1 MEIKGN
7 MPMNQGE
14 QSTPVAVQG
23 TATQMV
29 AAPKVDKEQLR
40 KWMRM
45 LQDYKAGKANL
56 EARVIAAENWWKLRN
71 TTEENSYTQKTG
83 NKGFVSKSAW
93 LHNTIVN
100 KHADMA
106 EAFPAPNILPR
117 EEGDE
122 QEAKML
128 TSIVPVVLEQN
139 DFEQTYSDAAW
150 AKCKSGTAIYKCVWD
165 GQKLNGLGDIN
176 ISTVSVLN
184 LFWEPGVTDIQKSKA
199 IFHTDLVDNEE
210 LTARYPQLD
219 GKLKSTGFLAAK
231 FLYDDNVDTSHK
243 STVIEVY
250 YKKNGL
256 LHYCKFVGDTV
267 LDATEDDPQM
277 AQTGLYDHGLYPYD
291 FDVLYPVEGSPCG
304 YGYIDVCK
312 SPQTEI
318 DMMKTA
324 IVRNSMVACMPRF
337 LSRNDGNINEEEL
350 LDLTKPVIHVKGNVD
365 EATIRQLST
374 NYLSGNYISVLES
387 SINELRETS
396 GNTETSAGSTSAGVT
411 AASAIAALQEASGKG
426 SRDATRGAYRS
437 YRRLVNMVIELIRQF
452 YDQPRQF
459 RIVGEMGMQQYVMYS
474 NEGIKPQSMGTA
486 FGQDL
491 GMRLPVFDIKVEP
504 QKRNA
509 YTKLSQNE
517 MAIQLYQLG
526 VFNPQMADQAAG
538 LLDLMDF
545 DGKDKLLQ
553 KVRQNGMLLQVAMQ
567 ATQIA
572 MQFAPPELSMGLAMQ
587 AQQLGIQVQVPQ
599 TDIKN
604 APGGGEDAEES
615 HVTKNA
621 RQQAAEA
628 SQPT

>member
-1 MEIKGN
+1 MQFEANSGIRQPN
-7 MPMNQGE
+7 MPTQEPGNPQ
-14 QSTPVAVQG
+14 
-23 TATQMV
+23 TAQLMQQ
-29 AAPKVDKEQLR
+29 KVTKERLR
-40 KWMRM
+40 EWMRL
-45 LQDYKAGKANL
+45 LQTYKTGKANL
-56 EARVIAAENWWKLRN
+56 ENRVIASENWWKLRN
-71 TTEENSYTQKTG
+71 TTEENSAVLKVG
-83 NKGFVSKSAW
+83 KSGFASKSAW

-106 EAFPAPNILPR
+106 EAYPTPNILPR

-128 TSIVPVVLEQN
+128 TAIVPCVLEQN
-139 DFEQTYSDAAW
+139 DFEQVYSDAMW
-150 AKCKSGTAIYKCVWD
+150 AKCKSGTAIYKITWD
-165 GQKLNGLGDIN
+165 AAKLNGLGDIS
-176 ISTVSVLN
+176 ISTVSPLN
-184 LFWEPGVTDIQKSKA
+184 VFWEPGVTDIQKSKA
-199 IFHTDLVDNEE
+199 FFHTELVDKQ
-210 LTARYPQLD
+210 LLQQKYPQLE
-219 GKLKSTGFLAAK
+219 GNLKTTGFLSAR
-231 FLYDDNVDTSHK
+231 FLYDDTVDTSGK
-243 STVIEVY
+243 ATVIEIY
-250 YKKNGL
+250 YKQAGL

-267 LDATEDDPQM
+267 LEATEDDTKL
-277 AQTGLYDHGLYPYD
+277 ASTGLYDHGLYPYD
-291 FDVLYPVEGSPCG
+291 FDALYPVEGSPCG

-312 SPQTEI
+312 SPQMEI

-350 LDLTKPVIHVKGNVD
+350 LDLTKAVVHVNGNVD
-365 EATIRQLST
+365 EASIRQMST
-374 NYLSGNYISVLES
+374 NYLSGNYISVLDS

-426 SRDATRGAYRS
+426 SRDATRGGYRS
-437 YRRLVNMVIELIRQF
+437 YRRIVNMVIELIRQF

-459 RIVGEMGMQQYVMYS
+459 RIVGEAGMQQYVTYS
-474 NEGIKPQSMGTA
+474 NQGIKGQPMGNA
-486 FGQDL
+486 FGIDL
-491 GMRLPVFDIKVEP
+491 GVRLPVFDIRVEP

-538 LLDLMDF
+538 MLEMMDF

-553 KVRQNGMLLQVAMQ
+553 KVRQNGQLLQMAMQ
-567 ATQIA
+567 AVQLA

-587 AQQLGIQVQVPQ
+587 AQQMGMSVQIPKATVG
-599 TDIKN
+599 T
-604 APGGGEDAEES
+604 APGGGEEEES

-621 RQQAAEA
+621 RKQAAEA

>member
-1 MEIKGN
+1 MEINQN
-7 MPMNQGE
+7 MGMQGQNLPTAMGAPGQQE
-14 QSTPVAVQG
+14 QPVAEQV
-23 TATQMV
+23 T
-29 AAPKVDKEQLR
+29 KERLR
-40 KWMRM
+40 EWMRM
-45 LQDYKAGKANL
+45 LQTFKTGKANL
-56 EARVIAAENWWKLRN
+56 ENRVIASENWWKLRN
-71 TTEENSYTQKTG
+71 TSEENSAIQKEK
-83 NKGFVSKSAW
+83 KGFTSKSAW
-93 LHNTIVN
+93 LHNVIVN

-106 EAFPAPNILPR
+106 EAYPTPNILPR

-128 TSIVPVVLEQN
+128 TSIVPCVLEQN
-139 DFEQTYSDAAW
+139 DFEQVYSDGAW
-150 AKCKSGTAIYKCVWD
+150 AKCKSGTAIYKTVWD
-165 GQKLNGLGDIN
+165 GRKLNGLGDIS
-176 ISTVSVLN
+176 ISTVSPLN

-199 IFHTDLVDNEE
+199 LFHTELVDKQLLQEQ
-210 LTARYPQLD
+210 YPQLE
-219 GKLKSTGFLAAK
+219 GKMKNTGFLSAQ
-231 FLYDDNVDTSHK
+231 FLYDDTVDTSGK
-243 STVIEVY
+243 TTVVEIY
-250 YKKNGL
+250 YKQRGL

-267 LDATEDDPQM
+267 LYATEDDPSL
-277 AQTGLYDHGLYPYD
+277 AQKGLYDHGLYPYV
-291 FDVLYPVEGSPCG
+291 FDALYPVEGSPCG

-337 LSRNDGNINEEEL
+337 LSREDGNINEEEL
-350 LDLTKPVIHVKGNVD
+350 LDLTKAVVHVKGNVD
-365 EATIRQLST
+365 EATIRQMST

-396 GNTETSAGSTSAGVT
+396 GNTETSAGSTSGGVT

-426 SRDATRGAYRS
+426 SRDATRGAYRAYS
-437 YRRLVNMVIELIRQF
+437 RIVNMVIELIRQF

-459 RIVGEMGMQQYVMYS
+459 RILGDAGMQEYVVYS
-474 NEGIKPQSMGTA
+474 NQGIKGQPMGQA
-486 FGQDL
+486 FGVDL
-491 GMRLPVFDIKVEP
+491 GMRLPVFDIRVEP

-538 LLDLMDF
+538 MLEMMDF

-553 KVRQNGMLLQVAMQ
+553 KVRQNGLLLQVAMQ

-572 MQFAPPELSMGLAMQ
+572 MQFAPPELSMGLAVQ
-587 AQQLGIQVQVPQ
+587 AQQLGLPVQAPQ
-599 TDIKN
+599 ADITN
-604 APGGGEDAEES
+604 ATGGGEDAQES

>member
-1 MEIKGN
+1 MEINQN
-7 MPMNQGE
+7 MGMQRQNLPTAMGAPGQQE
-14 QSTPVAVQG
+14 KPVAEQV
-23 TATQMV
+23 T
-29 AAPKVDKEQLR
+29 KERLR
-40 KWMRM
+40 EWMRM
-45 LQDYKAGKANL
+45 LQTFKTGKANL
-56 EARVIAAENWWKLRN
+56 ENRVIASENWWKLRN
-71 TTEENSYTQKTG
+71 TSEENSAIQKG
-83 NKGFVSKSAW
+83 KKGFTSKSAW
-93 LHNTIVN
+93 LHNVIVN

-106 EAFPAPNILPR
+106 EAYPTPNILPR

-128 TSIVPVVLEQN
+128 TSIVPCVLEQN
-139 DFEQTYSDAAW
+139 DFEQVYSDAAW
-150 AKCKSGTAIYKCVWD
+150 AKCKSGTAIYKTVWD
-165 GQKLNGLGDIN
+165 GRKLNGLGDIS
-176 ISTVSVLN
+176 ISTVSPLN

-199 IFHTDLVDNEE
+199 LFHTELVDKQLLQEQ
-210 LTARYPQLD
+210 YPQLE
-219 GKLKSTGFLAAK
+219 GKMKSTSFLSAQ
-231 FLYDDNVDTSHK
+231 FLYDDTVDTSGK
-243 STVIEVY
+243 TTVVEIY
-250 YKKNGL
+250 YKQRGL

-267 LDATEDDPQM
+267 LYATEDDPSL
-277 AQTGLYDHGLYPYD
+277 AQKGLYDHGLYPYV
-291 FDVLYPVEGSPCG
+291 FDALYPVEGSPCG

-337 LSRNDGNINEEEL
+337 LSREDGNINEEEL
-350 LDLTKPVIHVKGNVD
+350 LDLNKAVVHVKGNVD
-365 EATIRQLST
+365 EATIRQMST

-426 SRDATRGAYRS
+426 SRDATRGAYRAYS
-437 YRRLVNMVIELIRQF
+437 RIVNMVIELIRQF

-459 RIVGEMGMQQYVMYS
+459 RILGDAGMQQYVVYS
-474 NEGIKPQSMGTA
+474 NQGIKGQPMGQA
-486 FGQDL
+486 FGVDL
-491 GMRLPVFDIKVEP
+491 GMRLPVFDIRVEP

-538 LLDLMDF
+538 MLEMMDF

-553 KVRQNGMLLQVAMQ
+553 KVRQNGLLLQVAVQ

-572 MQFAPPELSMGLAMQ
+572 MQFAPPELSMGLAVQ
-587 AQQLGIQVQVPQ
+587 AQRLGLPVQAPQ
-599 TDIKN
+599 ADITN
-604 APGGGEDAEES
+604 APGGGEEAQES
-615 HVTKNA
+615 YVTKNA

>member
-1 MEIKGN
+1 MEFEQN
-7 MPMNQGE
+7 MGMRGANAAPG
-14 QSTPVAVQG
+14 
-23 TATQMV
+23 V
-29 AAPKVDKEQLR
+29 AAPAQPMAEKVTKERLR
-40 KWMRM
+40 EWMRL
-45 LQDYKAGKANL
+45 LQTYKTGKANL
-56 EARVIAAENWWKLRN
+56 EHRVIASENWWKLRN
-71 TTEENSYTQKTG
+71 TSEEDSALLKQKG
-83 NKGFVSKSAW
+83 AFVSKSAW
-93 LHNTIVN
+93 LHNVIVN

-106 EAFPAPNILPR
+106 EAYPTPNILPR

-128 TSIVPVVLEQN
+128 SSIVPCVLEQN
-139 DFEQTYSDAAW
+139 EFEQVYSDAAW
-150 AKCKSGTAIYKCVWD
+150 AKCKSGTAIYKIVWD
-165 GQKLNGLGDIN
+165 GSKLNGLGDIS
-176 ISTVSVLN
+176 ISTVSPLN
-184 LFWEPGVTDIQKSKA
+184 LFWEPGIRDIQKSKA
-199 IFHTDLVDNEE
+199 VFHTELVDKQLLQE
-210 LTARYPQLD
+210 RYPQLE
-219 GKLKSTGFLAAK
+219 GKMKTTGFLSAQ
-231 FLYDDNVDTSHK
+231 FLYDDTVDTSGK
-243 STVIEVY
+243 ATVVEVY
-250 YKKNGL
+250 YKQRGI
-256 LHYCKFVGDTV
+256 LHYCKFVGETV
-267 LDATEDDPQM
+267 LDASEDNPEM
-277 AQTGLYDHGLYPYD
+277 AKRGLYDHGLYPYV
-291 FDVLYPVEGSPCG
+291 FDALYPVEGSPCG

-337 LSRNDGNINEEEL
+337 LARNDGNINEEEL
-350 LDLTKPVIHVKGNVD
+350 LDLTKSVVHVQGNVD
-365 EATIRQLST
+365 EATIRQMST

-426 SRDATRGAYRS
+426 SRDTTRGAYRAYS
-437 YRRLVNMVIELIRQF
+437 RIVNMVIELIRQF

-459 RIVGEMGMQQYVMYS
+459 RIVGNSGMEEYVRYSNQGIKAQPMGM
-474 NEGIKPQSMGTA
+474 A
-486 FGQDL
+486 FGIDL

-538 LLDLMDF
+538 LLEMMDF

-553 KVRQNGMLLQVAMQ
+553 KVRQNGTLLQMAMQ

-572 MQFAPPELSMGLAMQ
+572 MQFAPPELSMGLAAQ
-587 AQQLGIQVQVPQ
+587 AQQLGMPVQVPQ
-599 TDIKN
+599 AAAQSAT
-604 APGGGEDAEES
+604 GGGEEEES
-615 HVTKNA
+615 YVTRNA
-621 RQQAAEA
+621 RQRAAEA

>member
-1 MEIKGN
+1 MKFNQN
-7 MPMNQGE
+7 MGMPGQNSAPDMAVPE
-14 QSTPVAVQG
+14 QQREQPVVE
-23 TATQMV
+23 
-29 AAPKVDKEQLR
+29 KVTKERLR
-40 KWMRM
+40 EWMRL
-45 LQDYKAGKANL
+45 LQTYKTGKANL
-56 EARVIAAENWWKLRN
+56 ESRVIASENWWKLRN
-71 TTEENSYTQKTG
+71 TSEENSEIQKSK
-83 NKGFVSKSAW
+83 NGFVSKSAW
-93 LHNTIVN
+93 LHNVIVN

-106 EAFPAPNILPR
+106 EAYPTPNILPR

-122 QEAKML
+122 AEAKML
-128 TSIVPVVLEQN
+128 TSIVPCVLEQN
-139 DFEQTYSDAAW
+139 EFEQVYSDGAW
-150 AKCKSGTAIYKCVWD
+150 AKCKSGTAIYKTVWD
-165 GQKLNGLGDIN
+165 GNKLNGLGDIS
-176 ISTVSVLN
+176 ISTVSPLN

-199 IFHTDLVDNEE
+199 LFHTELVDKQLLQEQ
-210 LTARYPQLD
+210 YPQLE
-219 GKLKSTGFLAAK
+219 GKVKTTGFLSAQ
-231 FLYDDNVDTSHK
+231 FLYDDTVDTGGK
-243 STVIEVY
+243 ATVVEIY
-250 YKKNGL
+250 YKQRGI
-256 LHYCKFVGDTV
+256 LHYCKFVGETV
-267 LDATEDDPQM
+267 LYATEDDLEM
-277 AQTGLYDHGLYPYD
+277 AQKGLYDHGLYPYV
-291 FDVLYPVEGSPCG
+291 FDALYPVEGSPCG

-324 IVRNSMVACMPRF
+324 IVRNSMVACVPRF

-350 LDLTKPVIHVKGNVD
+350 LDLTRPIVHVQGNVD
-365 EATIRQLST
+365 ETTIRQMST

-426 SRDATRGAYRS
+426 SRDATRGAYRAYS
-437 YRRLVNMVIELIRQF
+437 RIVNMVIELIRQF

-459 RIVGEMGMQQYVMYS
+459 RIVGDAGMQQYVVYS
-474 NEGIKPQSMGTA
+474 NQGIKGQPMGEA
-486 FGQDL
+486 FGIDL

-538 LLDLMDF
+538 MLEMMDF

-553 KVRQNGMLLQVAMQ
+553 KVRQNGVMLQVAMQ
-567 ATQIA
+567 AVQIA

-587 AQQLGIQVQVPQ
+587 AQQLGMPVQVPQ
-599 TDIKN
+599 ATAGA
-604 APGGGEDAEES
+604 APGGGEEEES

-621 RQQAAEA
+621 RQRAADA
-628 SQPT
+628 SQPV